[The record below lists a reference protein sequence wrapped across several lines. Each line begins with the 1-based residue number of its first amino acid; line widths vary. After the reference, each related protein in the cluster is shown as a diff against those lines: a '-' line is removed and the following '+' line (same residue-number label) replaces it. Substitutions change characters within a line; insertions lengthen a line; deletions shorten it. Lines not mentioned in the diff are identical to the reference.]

1 MIGLSLVLLGASL
14 SVFLAASGS
23 AIGCGIVGRSAA
35 GVTVEDP
42 GKFGLLFLLQ
52 ALPGTQGFYGLVGLF
67 LTLQKLNNVDVAK
80 ITIEQGMQI
89 AFACMPVG
97 IIGLI
102 SAIHQG
108 LVCASGCSI
117 VAKRPEEIGKAFIY
131 GVMVETYAI
140 LGLISTVLLLGNV
153 KLG

>member
-1 MIGLSLVLLGASL
+1 MTGLWLVLSGASL
-14 SVFLAASGS
+14 SAFLAGIGS

-35 GVTVEDP
+35 GVTIEDP
-42 GKFGLLFLLQ
+42 TKFGRLFLLQ

-67 LTLQKLNNVDVAK
+67 LTLQKLAIADVTK
-80 ITIEQGMQI
+80 ITIEQGLQTV
-89 AFACMPVG
+89 FACLPVG
-97 IIGLI
+97 IVGLI

-117 VAKRPEEIGKAFIY
+117 VAKRPEEVGKAFIY

-140 LGLISTVLLLGNV
+140 LGLVSTVLLLGNV